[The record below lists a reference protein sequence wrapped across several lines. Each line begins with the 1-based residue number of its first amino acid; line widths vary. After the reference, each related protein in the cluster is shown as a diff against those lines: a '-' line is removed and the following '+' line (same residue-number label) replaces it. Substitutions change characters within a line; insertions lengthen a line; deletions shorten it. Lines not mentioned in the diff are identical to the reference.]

1 MQKEFQTKFHSVV
14 SELMNRTP
22 IDETEIKYQ
31 SVIGM
36 VYTLIE
42 EGCLNQLDTMIRNE
56 YPEYYT
62 DIE

>member
-1 MQKEFQTKFHSVV
+1 MQQEFQTKFHSVV
-14 SELMNRTP
+14 SELMDRKTK
-22 IDETEIKYQ
+22 DETEIKYQ
-31 SVIGM
+31 SVMSMI
-36 VYTLIE
+36 YTLIE

>member
-1 MQKEFQTKFHSVV
+1 MQNEFQRKFHSVV
-14 SELMNRTP
+14 AELMDRKTK
-22 IDETEIKYQ
+22 IETEIKYQ
-31 SVIGM
+31 SVMSM

-42 EGCLNQLDTMIRNE
+42 DGCLNQLDIMIRNE